1 MKKKRHKIFGRMQW
15 LTSCISTTLVLL
27 LLGLVVLFGLSARQL
42 SKDVKENFTVTLL
55 LDDDLEPA
63 DAAKFQQ
70 RLNAQP
76 YARATTLITAEQ
88 ALKEESA
95 RMGTDPSEFLGED
108 NPYTAS
114 IEMNVTADYACT
126 DSLLRITRELKS
138 LWQVADVVYQRDII
152 DNLNHTLRK
161 ATLVLAALAILLMII
176 SVVLIN
182 NTVRLSVYAR
192 RQTIHTMRLVGASW
206 GFIRWPFIKRS
217 LGIGL
222 VAAIIAIALLMAGV
236 HWAEAQDSYVASII
250 TGETIIAMVVSV
262 LAAGLLLTLVCTWF
276 SVGHFLRMRENEM
289 YE

>member
-1 MKKKRHKIFGRMQW
+1 MC
-15 LTSCISTTLVLL
+15 T
-27 LLGLVVLFGLSARQL
+27 
-42 SKDVKENFTVTLL
+42 E
-55 LDDDLEPA
+55 
-63 DAAKFQQ
+63 
-70 RLNAQP
+70 
-76 YARATTLITAEQ
+76 
-88 ALKEESA
+88 
-95 RMGTDPSEFLGED
+95 PSEFRGGD

-138 LWQVADVVYQRDII
+138 LWQVADVVYQRDIV
-152 DNLNHTLRK
+152 DNLNQTLRK

>member
-1 MKKKRHKIFGRMQW
+1 MKKKRHMIFGRMQW

-95 RMGTDPSEFLGED
+95 RMGTDPSEFLGGD

-126 DSLLRITRELKS
+126 DSLLRITKELKS
-138 LWQVADVVYQRDII
+138 LWQVADVVYQRDIV
-152 DNLNHTLRK
+152 DNLNQTLRK

>member
-55 LDDDLEPA
+55 LDDDLEEA
-63 DAAKFQQ
+63 DATKFQQ

-95 RMGTDPSEFLGED
+95 RMGTDPSEFLGGD

-126 DSLLRITRELKS
+126 DSLLRITKELKS

>member
-1 MKKKRHKIFGRMQW
+1 MKKKRHMIFGRMQW

-95 RMGTDPSEFLGED
+95 RMGPDPSEFLGGD

-138 LWQVADVVYQRDII
+138 LWQVADVVYQRDIV
-152 DNLNHTLRK
+152 DNLNQTLRK

>member
-95 RMGTDPSEFLGED
+95 RMGTDPSEFLGGD

-138 LWQVADVVYQRDII
+138 LWQVADVVYQRDIV
-152 DNLNHTLRK
+152 DNLNQTLRK

>member
-1 MKKKRHKIFGRMQW
+1 MRKKHHKIFGRMQW

-42 SKDVKENFTVTLL
+42 SKEVKENFTVTLL
-55 LDDDLEPA
+55 LDDDLEEA
-63 DAAKFQQ
+63 EATKFQR

-76 YARATTLITAEQ
+76 YAKATTLITAEQ
-88 ALKEESA
+88 ALKEESE
-95 RMGTDPSEFLGED
+95 RMGTDPSEFLGGD

-138 LWQVADVVYQRDII
+138 LWQVADVIYQRDLV

-161 ATLVLAALAILLMII
+161 ATLVLAALAVLLMII

-206 GFIRWPFIKRS
+206 AFIRWPFLKRS
-217 LGIGL
+217 IGIGL
-222 VAAIIAIALLMAGV
+222 VAAVIAIALLLAGV
-236 HWAEAQDSYVASII
+236 QWAIAKDEYVATII
-250 TGETIIAMVVSV
+250 TQETIVSMVVTV
-262 LAAGLLLTLVCTWF
+262 LIAGLLLTFACTWL

-289 YE
+289 YD

>member
-95 RMGTDPSEFLGED
+95 RMGTDPSEFLGGD

-138 LWQVADVVYQRDII
+138 LWQVADVVYQRDIV
-152 DNLNHTLRK
+152 DNLNQTLRK

-222 VAAIIAIALLMAGV
+222 VAAIIAIALLMAGM